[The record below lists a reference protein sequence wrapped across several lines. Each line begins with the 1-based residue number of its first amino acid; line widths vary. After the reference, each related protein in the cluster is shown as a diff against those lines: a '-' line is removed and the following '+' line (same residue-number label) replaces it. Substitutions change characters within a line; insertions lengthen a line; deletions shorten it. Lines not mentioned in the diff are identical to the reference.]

1 MTTASATGIWA
12 GEAGPARGPTA
23 AACRMHGH
31 YTGGVGTV
39 VWSEGEM
46 LARLRA
52 GDELAFRTL
61 VKRHDAAMRRLAL
74 SFVQTVSVADEVVQE
89 TWLAV
94 IRGLQTFEERSSLKT
109 WIFRILVNRA
119 QTRGARE
126 RRITP
131 FSSLGD
137 ADEDSGPTVDPER
150 FLPRGTTFDG
160 YWSVSPSRFFELPED
175 RLLARE
181 TAELVA
187 AAINALPLRQQ
198 QVIRLRDVEGWEA
211 DEVCESLGISAAN
224 QRVLLHRARS
234 GVRAV
239 LEEHFAEVTV

>member
-1 MTTASATGIWA
+1 MTPASPTGIWA
-12 GEAGPARGPTA
+12 GEAGPVRGATA
-23 AACRMHGH
+23 CLRGH
-31 YTGGVGTV
+31 YTRPVGTA
-39 VWSEGEM
+39 VWSEGDL

-52 GDELAFRTL
+52 GDELAFRAL

-137 ADEDSGPTVDPER
+137 ADEDGGPTVDPER

-160 YWSVSPSRFFELPED
+160 YWSVSPSRFFDLPED

-187 AAINALPLRQQ
+187 AAIDALPLRQQ
-198 QVIRLRDVEGWEA
+198 QVIRLRDIEGWEA

-239 LEEHFAEVTV
+239 LEEHFAGVTV